1 MNTYFDYKDINLIPK
16 KCIVNSRSECDT
28 TVQLGNFKF
37 ELPIVPANMESV
49 INEELAIELAK
60 NNYFYV
66 MHRFNNNIFDFVKK
80 MKADDLYTSIS
91 IGVNQESYNLINKF
105 VHTKIVPN
113 YITIDIA
120 HGHSNQMERML
131 KYIKSQPE
139 FYDTYIIAGN
149 VSTIEAVQDLCDWGA
164 NAIKVGIGPGSA
176 CTTYNNTGF
185 GSRDIQLSIVKEC
198 CDFIKE
204 NKLKVDII
212 ADGGITQVCDVA
224 KSLVMGAKIIMIGG
238 MLTGFKESPARI
250 VSSLDGK
257 IYQEFYG
264 SASEHSK
271 ASDGN
276 KKTKNIEGTI
286 KLVPFKNKS
295 IFDFMSEIK
304 QALQSSI
311 SYGGGKDLS
320 CLQNVKFIIKK

>member
-1 MNTYFDYKDINLIPK
+1 MDKYFDYKDINLLPK
-16 KCIVNSRSECDT
+16 KCIVNSRSECNT
-28 TVQLGNFKF
+28 SLKLGQYIF
-37 ELPIVPANMESV
+37 ELPVMPANMESV

-66 MHRFNNNIFDFVKK
+66 MHRFNTDTFQFVKK
-80 MKADDLYTSIS
+80 MKATDLFTSIS
-91 IGVNQESYNLINKF
+91 IGVNQESYDLINKF
-105 VHTKIVPN
+105 VHTKIIPD

-120 HGHSNQMERML
+120 HGHSIQMEKMI
-131 KYIKSQPE
+131 KYIKSNHE
-139 FYDTYIIAGN
+139 FDSTYIIAGN
-149 VSTIEAVQDLCDWGA
+149 VSTKEAVKDLSDWGA
-164 NAIKVGIGPGSA
+164 HAIKVGIGPGSA

-198 CDFIKE
+198 SDYAKE
-204 NKLKVDII
+204 LKLDIDII
-212 ADGGITQVCDVA
+212 ADGGISQVCDVA
-224 KSLVMGAKIIMIGG
+224 KSLVMGAKMVMIGG
-238 MLTGFKESPARI
+238 MMTGFKESPGR
-250 VSSLDGK
+250 VVTGLDGK
-257 IYQEFYG
+257 VYQEFYG

-271 ASDGN
+271 GNDGN

-295 IFDFMSEIK
+295 IFDFLNEIK

-320 CLQNVKFIIKK
+320 CLTDVKFIIKK